1 MREFHR
7 APRGYE
13 LMVLINPEITDEALT
28 AAIDAVSGYITTP
41 GAEITYIKRDTP
53 WGRRR
58 LAYPI
63 QRFRDAT
70 YVLFQFLASP
80 SDLTDVEREL
90 KLDERIIR
98 YLLVRQEH
106 LHVPED
112 DEEATSEGGSASASG
127 DEAAGAEP
135 ADDDAS
141 SSDDDAGSS
150 ENDAGSSDDEASD
163 DDSDVDEESVDDEE
177 SSNEDD
183 DASDEDDES
192 EKSE

>member
-13 LMVLINPEITDEALT
+13 LMALINPEVTDEALT
-28 AAIDAVSGYITTP
+28 TAIDEIGGYITGP

-80 SDLTDVEREL
+80 SALTDIEREL
-90 KLDERIIR
+90 KLDERVIR
-98 YLLVRQEH
+98 YLLIRQDN
-106 LHVPED
+106 LHTEEEEEAPAAPAQGIDDVEAAEDGEEIDEVPE
-112 DEEATSEGGSASASG
+112 T
-127 DEAAGAEP
+127 DEAEP
-135 ADDDAS
+135 EDVGDA
-141 SSDDDAGSS
+141 
-150 ENDAGSSDDEASD
+150 
-163 DDSDVDEESVDDEE
+163 
-177 SSNEDD
+177 EDD
-183 DASDEDDES
+183 DEVDES
-192 EKSE
+192 EEPA

>member
-13 LMVLINPEITDEALT
+13 LMILINPEITDEALT
-28 AAIDAVSGYITTP
+28 ATIDAVSGYVTAP

-70 YVLFQFLASP
+70 YILFQFLASP
-80 SDLTDVEREL
+80 SDLTEIEREL
-90 KLDERIIR
+90 KLDERVIR

-106 LHVPED
+106 LHV
-112 DEEATSEGGSASASG
+112 EEE
-127 DEAAGAEP
+127 EEGAEGQGEQGSSGESAQEAE
-135 ADDDAS
+135 ADDDSDDSAEEAEEAEE
-141 SSDDDAGSS
+141 SSDDDDDAGNADDDTSS
-150 ENDAGSSDDEASD
+150 EVE
-163 DDSDVDEESVDDEE
+163 
-177 SSNEDD
+177 
-183 DASDEDDES
+183 DASSEDDEPKES
-192 EKSE
+192 E